1 MLVRLR
7 RWLSSPFG
15 ILVIVLF
22 CSLLLGIIYFVL
34 FLYSPERIGLMHQP
48 EIVIEEAYTFSQLEI
63 ERDYLRV
70 KIQDGVLVPGYR
82 LSDTEAIV
90 IVGEGEYTFHVPE
103 PYQEEMGEESIS
115 GRFALA
121 QLMIPSKELTRLLER
136 TTRMASV
143 DTEVSQRAR
152 EAFEQTKG
160 TTPYK
165 IKNLGVLRRYP
176 PPPEWYFIRF
186 FGGEFGGVDYH
197 EGAEI
202 WFVPHQGAKPLAF
215 SNLDFVGEDETERL
229 HKFLSLPLG
238 VSPYVLMALLY
249 MGLVR
254 VLTAD
259 AKTESAWQKFADI
272 KTSRLEL
279 GVLVSIIGLYIIRAL
294 AIYRI
299 FDLYPIL
306 VGRVSGLATDLMLLA
321 LVIWFLRRRGF
332 GLDYLGLTRTY
343 LWRGTL
349 TALLLAGFSILLESQ
364 RLPTGFTRSDPLFLL
379 ERTFHYLIL
388 IGFMEE
394 LFFRGYFQTTLSRAF
409 GTTAG
414 LYLAT
419 WLVGFIHI
427 FQRIFLRGMALEDA
441 LISALILLPIFT
453 LPTGYLFLRT
463 RNIYGTSLLHGLTD
477 LLPKVL
483 SF

>member
-1 MLVRLR
+1 MTRLR
-7 RWLSSPFG
+7 SWLTSPFG
-15 ILVIVLF
+15 ILVIALF
-22 CSLLLGIIYFVL
+22 CSLLLGTIYLVL
-34 FLYSPERIGLMHQP
+34 FLHSPERIGLMYQP
-48 EIVIEEAYTFSQLEI
+48 EIVIEEAYAFSQLEM
-63 ERDYLRV
+63 EREYLRI
-70 KIQDGVLVPGYR
+70 KIRDGVLVPGYR

-90 IVGEGEYTFHVPE
+90 ITGKGEYTFHVPE
-103 PYQEEMGEESIS
+103 PYQEEMGEGSIS
-115 GRFALA
+115 DTFTLA
-121 QLMIPSKELTRLLER
+121 QLMVPSRELARLLEE
-136 TTRMASV
+136 TTGVTSV
-143 DTEVSQRAR
+143 DSEIAQRAR

-160 TTPYK
+160 AFYK
-165 IKNLGVLRRYP
+165 NKTLGVLRRVP

-186 FGGEFGGVDYH
+186 FGGEFGGIDYH

-202 WFVPHQGAKPLAF
+202 WFAPHQGAKSLTF
-215 SNLDFVGEDETERL
+215 SNPDFVGEEETEGL
-229 HKFLSLPLG
+229 HKFLGRSLQ
-238 VSPYVLMALLY
+238 VSYLALVALLL

-254 VLTAD
+254 VLTAGV
-259 AKTESAWQKFADI
+259 KTESAWQEFTDMK
-272 KTSRLEL
+272 SSHLEL
-279 GVLVSIIGLYIIRAL
+279 GVLVSVIGLYIIRAL
-294 AIYRI
+294 LIYRI
-299 FDLYPIL
+299 FDLYPMW
-306 VGRVSGLATDLMLLA
+306 VGRVSGLVTDLMLLA

-343 LWRGTL
+343 LWRGIL
-349 TALLLAGFSILLESQ
+349 TALVLAGASILMESL
-364 RLPTGFTRSDPLFLL
+364 RLPTGLTRSDPLFLL
-379 ERTFHYLIL
+379 ERTFHYLVL

-441 LISALILLPIFT
+441 LISALILLPIVT

-463 RNIYGTSLLHGLTD
+463 RNIYGTSLLHGLLD

>member
-1 MLVRLR
+1 MMRLR

-15 ILVIVLF
+15 ILIVVLF

-48 EIVIEEAYTFSQLEI
+48 EIVTEEAYTFSQLEI
-63 ERDYLRV
+63 EREYLR
-70 KIQDGVLVPGYR
+70 IEIRDGVLVPGYR

-90 IVGEGEYTFHVPE
+90 IVGEGEYTFHVPA

-115 GRFALA
+115 DTFALA
-121 QLMIPSKELTRLLER
+121 QLMVPSKELARLLEG
-136 TTRMASV
+136 TTRIASV

-160 TTPYK
+160 AFYK
-165 IKNLGVLRRYP
+165 NKTFGVLRRVP

-186 FGGEFGGVDYH
+186 FKGKFSGVDYH
-197 EGAEI
+197 EGSEI
-202 WFVPHQGAKPLAF
+202 WFVPHQGAKSLTF
-215 SNLDFVGEDETERL
+215 SNPDFVGEEETERL
-229 HKFLSLPLG
+229 DKFLGRSLQ
-238 VSPYVLMALLY
+238 VSYLALVALLQ

-254 VLTAD
+254 LLTAGV
-259 AKTESAWQKFADI
+259 KTESAWQKFTDI
-272 KTSRLEL
+272 KASRLEL

-299 FDLYPIL
+299 FDLYPIV
-306 VGRVSGLATDLMLLA
+306 VGRVSGLVTDLMLLA
-321 LVIWFLRRRGF
+321 LVIWFLRRRGL
-332 GLDYLGLTRTY
+332 GLDYLGLTRANIG
-343 LWRGTL
+343 RGIL
-349 TALLLAGFSILLESQ
+349 TALLLAGASILMESL
-364 RLPTGFTRSDPLFLL
+364 RLPTGLTRSDPLFLL
-379 ERTFHYLIL
+379 ERTFHYLVL

-441 LISALILLPIFT
+441 LISALVLLPIVT

-463 RNIYGTSLLHGLTD
+463 RNIYGTSLLHGLLD

>member
-1 MLVRLR
+1 MRLR
-7 RWLSSPFG
+7 SWLSSPFG
-15 ILVIVLF
+15 ILIVVLL
-22 CSLLLGIIYFVL
+22 CSLVLGIIYFVL

-63 ERDYLRV
+63 EREYLRI
-70 KIQDGVLVPGYR
+70 KIRDGVLVPGYR

-90 IVGEGEYTFHVPE
+90 IVGEGEYTFHVPA

-115 GRFALA
+115 DTFALA
-121 QLMIPSKELTRLLER
+121 QLMVPSKELARLLEG

-143 DTEVSQRAR
+143 DTELSQRAR

-160 TTPYK
+160 AFYK
-165 IKNLGVLRRYP
+165 NKTFGVLRRVP

-186 FGGEFGGVDYH
+186 FGGKFGGVDYH
-197 EGAEI
+197 EGSEI
-202 WFVPHQGAKPLAF
+202 WFVPHQGAKSLTF
-215 SNLDFVGEDETERL
+215 SNPDFVGEDKTEGL
-229 HKFLSLPLG
+229 HKFLSIPLG
-238 VSPYVLMALLY
+238 VSLYGLMALLQ

-254 VLTAD
+254 VLTAGV
-259 AKTESAWQKFADI
+259 KTESAWQKLTDI

-279 GVLVSIIGLYIIRAL
+279 GILVSIIALYIMRAFP
-294 AIYRI
+294 IYRI
-299 FDLYPIL
+299 FDLYPIV
-306 VGRVSGLATDLMLLA
+306 VGRVSGLVTDLMLLA
-321 LVIWFLRRRGF
+321 LVIWFLRRRDF

-343 LWRGTL
+343 LWRGIL
-349 TALLLAGFSILLESQ
+349 TALVLAGLSILMESL
-364 RLPTGFTRSDPLFLL
+364 RLPTGLTRSDPLFLL
-379 ERTFHYLIL
+379 ERTFHYLVL

-409 GTTAG
+409 GTTTG

-427 FQRIFLRGMALEDA
+427 FQRIFLRGMALEEA

-463 RNIYGTSLLHGLTD
+463 RNIYSTSLLHGLLD